1 MKRIKKFV
9 AVLLLSLTL
18 FNSIFLS
25 YSMTVRAAQAIPA
38 TMTVIEALLSL
49 FCLEV
54 GLGNQRDFIS
64 NSEFNDYV
72 NAVAN
77 GQMVSMPSYG
87 EVNFS
92 DSESILS
99 FMTWASALNYTAADD
114 DVLKLAKVL
123 DSTSYKNTG
132 TAATNSMQQH
142 IDSVVGDYNGS
153 SEALAEDVRK
163 TFRVITGGG
172 SSSGNNDDNNM
183 NSSRWKIFGGII
195 ASVLLGSAG
204 KFCDYLDSLQTP
216 EETEYTEYDSAFSD
230 AGGFVP
236 GASLSNFSYTADSS
250 YSSYSS
256 YKVIVD
262 VGLINN
268 RFIQRIMPASYAEY
282 GACFICD
289 PYMTFYC
296 LNSNQVL
303 ENKKYGLFIHNME
316 DNTFSHSI
324 EGFFN
329 QGEYANNG
337 YVSYLPVFSDTK
349 TAYAFF
355 REGDTSGILNLVDD
369 SAYSNFRKTA
379 PSSYPTFST
388 NIDKWMN
395 KNPSID
401 DFPDAVPDLLD
412 VSDSV
417 AGTGDAVP
425 SIDDA
430 IAEKAGV
437 DPGTDSDAD
446 TDTGTSINYMGILG
460 KILNA
465 ILVLPKSIWQF
476 FTDPF
481 GTILEDWQELLQW
494 LKTIQNWLANF
505 KADLLA
511 AIAGTG
517 EPKNPWGTVDGSGDD
532 SSSGGAVNLINGLL
546 MLLSILYM
554 LLCIFLHLLE
564 FIINIFKIPA
574 DPGFI
579 TGDFAVG
586 FEYIK
591 TVQLSPLSI
600 SVYDFLMGL
609 VHILLFF
616 SIVKVLKKHIDKI
629 HI

>member
-18 FNSIFLS
+18 FNSIFAS
-25 YSMTVRAAQAIPA
+25 YSMTVRAAEAIPA

-49 FCLEV
+49 FGLEV
-54 GLGNQRDFIS
+54 GLGNQKDFFS
-64 NSEFNDYV
+64 NSEFTDFV
-72 NAVAN
+72 SAVAN
-77 GQMVSMPSYG
+77 GQTVSMPSYG

-99 FMTWASALNYTAADD
+99 FMTWASALTYTAADG

-153 SEALAEDVRK
+153 SEALAEEVQD
-163 TFRVITGGG
+163 TFTVINGG
-172 SSSGNNDDNNM
+172 SSSNNNM
-183 NSSRWKIFGGII
+183 SPNRWDMFT
-195 ASVLLGSAG
+195 ALMSTFLLGAA
-204 KFCDYLDSLQTP
+204 KDFNELIDNFTTP

-230 AGGFVP
+230 AEGFVP
-236 GASLSNFSYTADSS
+236 GASLNNFSYTADPS
-250 YSSYSS
+250 YSNYSS

-262 VGLINN
+262 VGIINN
-268 RFIQRIMPASYAEY
+268 RFIQKIVPASYVEY
-282 GACFICD
+282 GACFILN
-289 PYMTFYC
+289 PYMNFYC
-296 LNSNQVL
+296 LNNNQVL
-303 ENKKYGLFIHNME
+303 ESKNYDTFIHIFE
-316 DNTFSHSI
+316 SDTFYHSV

-329 QGEYANNG
+329 QNEFTDYG
-337 YVSYLPVFSDTK
+337 YVSYIPVFSDT
-349 TAYAFF
+349 TSAYAFF
-355 REGDTSGILNLVDD
+355 NEGDTSGILNLVDD
-369 SAYSNFRKTA
+369 SAYPNFKKTA
-379 PSSYPTFST
+379 PSAHSTLST

-412 VSDSV
+412 VSDNV

-437 DPGTDSDAD
+437 DPGTDSD

-465 ILVLPKSIWQF
+465 ILSLPKSIWEF
-476 FTDPF
+476 FTDPL
-481 GTILEDWQELLQW
+481 GVILQDWQELLQW
-494 LKTIQNWLANF
+494 LKDFQLWLANCL
-505 KADLLA
+505 AGLLEA
-511 AIAGTG
+511 VTGLG
-517 EPKNPWGTVDGSGDD
+517 EPKNPWGAIDGSGSGSD
-532 SSSGGAVNLINGLL
+532 SSGSGTVNLLNGILL
-546 MLLSILYM
+546 IVYILFKLLQ
-554 LLCIFLHLLE
+554 IFLHLLE

-574 DPGFI
+574 TPGFI

-586 FEYIK
+586 FEFIK

-609 VHILLFF
+609 IHILVIF
-616 SIVKVLKKHIDKI
+616 SVVKVLKKHIDKLRI
-629 HI
+629 